1 MATDLVVNIASQ
13 FLGKKAFADAEKA
26 TKKLT
31 GSVKTLGRT
40 LGVSLSAAAVLAY
53 GKASVKAASEDIK
66 AQKLLA
72 NSLKNVGLAYATVDV
87 EGFISK
93 MQSQTGILDDQ
104 LRPAFAKLAGVTGSV
119 AKTEK
124 LLALAFD
131 VSSGSSLDYSSTV
144 DLLSQAYVGNKK
156 ALKQLD
162 LGYTQTELAA
172 MSFDEIQQI
181 LTERFAGSGKAALD
195 TYIGQMDLLKVAT
208 SNASEIIGTSLL
220 GAIDSLAGND
230 GIAAV
235 GTDIE
240 NAAKSLSNFID
251 SVVYLKE
258 QIASIPGAGIVKGAF
273 GLVGNVLGRFSP
285 QRAAELLKEIKGPQ
299 PFSQPMTLANQDTG
313 RANLKAQKAAEDAA
327 IKRNKELAKLA
338 AAQAKSAAATLK
350 AKQDQAKLDKAALML
365 GKGQDVFNL
374 DAIQI
379 QAALAAKQEELNK
392 LGVNATDQQKLQIAN
407 DLARLTVKE
416 DILKLEDAIANKDV
430 EAATRLAAKL
440 DTDLKVLGVL
450 QGQSVKLT
458 DINSILASFKPV
470 DLINQQN
477 LNDALDKIRQMALLL
492 ANLAAGGT
500 GNLSGKSNATSIPV
514 GDYVA
519 PIDKATAAAAS
530 LGALNE
536 YWDAAT
542 ERANAM
548 ADILDAE
555 NKANLAD
562 LLSGPLGAYASAN
575 MPSYVGGS
583 GRGAGAGEGQ
593 VPAGVVIEIVDRT
606 SGLIEVVQT
615 AVQQNNRYGNNLN
628 YAGAIAI

>member
-104 LRPAFAKLAGVTGSV
+104 LRPAFAKLSGVTGSV

-162 LGYTQTELAA
+162 LGYTQAELAA

-240 NAAKSLSNFID
+240 NASKSLSNFID

-258 QIASIPGAGIVKGAF
+258 QIASIPGANIVKGAF

-299 PFSQPMTLANQDTG
+299 PFKQPMTLANQDTG
-313 RANLKAQKAAEDAA
+313 RANQAAQKAAEAAA
-327 IKRNKELAKLA
+327 IKRNKELVALTKTQAKNA
-338 AAQAKSAAATLK
+338 AAILKS
-350 AKQDQAKLDKAALML
+350 KQLSLAIDKANLALNKATTVFDLEAISLNAAQIGQTQAL
-365 GKGQDVFNL
+365 GKATSEAQVL
-374 DAIQI
+374 AITGDI
-379 QAALAAKQEELNK
+379 
-392 LGVNATDQQKLQIAN
+392 
-407 DLARLTVKE
+407 ARLTVKQ
-416 DILKLEDAIANKDV
+416 DILALEAAIASKD
-430 EAATRLAAKL
+430 EAAILAATNKL
-440 DTDLKVLGVL
+440 NADLKILGTL
-450 QGQSVKLT
+450 QSQAVKLG
-458 DINSILASFKPV
+458 DIEGILKNLNPKDLINLENLDIALAKIKAMLALLALINTGGPKGPSAPNKPDDPLKDLPIRPLLTGKESTAAIIEVADASAALANAIAEEIEARNAAATKAFDDSILAKIV
-470 DLINQQN
+470 ADAVAAQMEANRERYGNQGMGTQVTI
-477 LNDALDKIRQMALLL
+477 LDK
-492 ANLAAGGT
+492 
-500 GNLSGKSNATSIPV
+500 
-514 GDYVA
+514 
-519 PIDKATAAAAS
+519 
-530 LGALNE
+530 
-536 YWDAAT
+536 
-542 ERANAM
+542 
-548 ADILDAE
+548 
-555 NKANLAD
+555 
-562 LLSGPLGAYASAN
+562 
-575 MPSYVGGS
+575 
-583 GRGAGAGEGQ
+583 
-593 VPAGVVIEIVDRT
+593 T
-606 SGLIEVVQT
+606 SGLIEIVQD
-615 AVQQNNRYGNNLN
+615 AVIQNNRYGNNLN
-628 YAGAIAI
+628 FAGAIS

>member
-13 FLGKKAFADAEKA
+13 FLGKKAFLDADKA

-93 MQSQTGILDDQ
+93 MQSQTGVLDDQ

-124 LLALAFD
+124 LMALAFD
-131 VSSGSSLDYSSTV
+131 VSSGSSLDYASAV
-144 DLLSQAYVGNKK
+144 DLLSQAYVGNTKG
-156 ALKQLD
+156 LKQLN
-162 LGYTQTELAA
+162 LGLTQAEIKA
-172 MSFDEIQQI
+172 MSFDEVMA
-181 LTERFAGSGKAALD
+181 LLNERFAGSGKAAID
-195 TYIGQMDLLKVAT
+195 TYAGQMSLLAAAS

-220 GAIDSLAGND
+220 GAIDSLTGSD
-230 GIAAV
+230 GIANV

-299 PFSQPMTLANQDTG
+299 PFSQPMSLANQDTG
-313 RANLKAQKAAEDAA
+313 RANLAAQKAAELAA
-327 IKRNKELAKLA
+327 IKRNKELAALA
-338 AAQAKSAAATLK
+338 KSQAKSAKDTLK
-350 AKQDQAKLDKAALML
+350 AKQEQAKLDKATAAGQLALNKGADVFDIEKIQLNAALIGQAEAL
-365 GKGQDVFNL
+365 GKATTGAQV
-374 DAIQI
+374 
-379 QAALAAKQEELNK
+379 LA
-392 LGVNATDQQKLQIAN
+392 IAN
-407 DLARLTVKE
+407 DVQRLKVKQDMLA
-416 DILKLEDAIANKDV
+416 LEDAIASKDV
-430 EAATRLAAKL
+430 ARIEAATKQLNE
-440 DTDLKVLGVL
+440 DLKILGTLQSQNFTLLGIKTVLDNL
-450 QGQSVKLT
+450 
-458 DINSILASFKPV
+458 KPKE
-470 DLINQQN
+470 LIDQEN
-477 LNDALDKIRQMALLL
+477 LNMALDKIREMLRLL
-492 ANLAAGGT
+492 AQAGAT
-500 GNLSGKSNATSIPV
+500 PSTRPSSGIPT

-519 PIDKATAAAAS
+519 PVVFDPNTSIDAVI
-530 LGALNE
+530 E
-536 YWDAAT
+536 YADAAT
-542 ERANAM
+542 ERATAFAILQEQENYAAYLSLIEFQKKLGDFGGYS
-548 ADILDAE
+548 ADM
-555 NKANLAD
+555 N
-562 LLSGPLGAYASAN
+562 
-575 MPSYVGGS
+575 
-583 GRGAGAGEGQ
+583 RGAGYGSGST
-593 VPAGVVIEIVDRT
+593 VTVEIVDKT

-615 AVQQNNRYGNNLN
+615 AVQENNRFGNNLS
-628 YAGAIAI
+628 YAGAI